1 MDNSVLELWTPCL
14 DNLMASTSGPQT
26 FLAPGTGF
34 VEDNF
39 STDREGEEG
48 WFGDDSGTL
57 HLLCTLFLSLLHQLN
72 LRSSGI
78 KSWRL
83 GTPALG
89 QAFLLIILP
98 AVSLCV
104 HILCLKEVMW
114 IGTGPNAKDGEG
126 ILRFFL
132 CFFFFL
138 HVSWDYS
145 ELSFIIF

>member
-1 MDNSVLELWTPCL
+1 MFCL

-83 GTPALG
+83 GTSALG
-89 QAFLLIILP
+89 QAFLLIILHSSILAWRIP
-98 AVSLCV
+98 RTEESGGYSPWGCKESNPTEHLRHT
-104 HILCLKEVMW
+104 HIWKINLVRRGLLSPP
-114 IGTGPNAKDGEG
+114 TRRPS
-126 ILRFFL
+126 ILRN
-132 CFFFFL
+132 
-138 HVSWDYS
+138 DT
-145 ELSFIIF
+145 